1 MISDEKPY
9 TAPKPRR
16 RGNGAKL
23 RPIEARLGLLR
34 LAALRPMTGMTIA
47 ASWHPLFLAY
57 VLLMTLAVSAS
68 ADEQNPQV
76 SGEQP
81 SMLGPPALVSGKRIY
96 LPTALPQHDSADPSV
111 HLMTPPSQVSGKRTF
126 LPPSHVSAKRLIYPP
141 SLVSGKRIYHSPPS
155 HVSGKRIFL
164 PPITG
169 APHRK
174 GRRPAPY
181 RTAAARPSPPSI
193 PAQVFTA
200 TDTDSLLQLARG
212 ASALSPDIPITLN
225 LLPGL
230 YSLSQTVELSSLHV
244 IIQRL
249 SATPAGSGDSG
260 SGGAVHLQCQ
270 PGMTGPALL
279 LRPPAGQGP
288 TLLLSGLIISHCSVG
303 GVIIRDRA
311 ASEPLLARQVLP
323 VASSSESDGPEP
335 ILAGYIDVIGCEFM
349 RNSGKSG
356 GALLINTSLAVVNI
370 RASGFHHNAVIAAD
384 THTAHAAGAHA
395 AMVLLSQGGSVLLQ
409 GTVFQDNGPHSKGPS
424 GQMTASLWMDC
435 AGAAALGGGGGCNLV
450 LSDSTWASN
459 EASIAAGALMQCGHT
474 DCSVTVSNCTFL
486 SNMHFNSRSHWD
498 VVRGGRLHYNCPCS
512 SHPPL

>member
-16 RGNGAKL
+16 IGNGAKL

-34 LAALRPMTGMTIA
+34 LAALRPSTGMTIA
-47 ASWHPLFLAY
+47 ASWPPLFLAY
-57 VLLMTLAVSAS
+57 VLLMLAVSAS
-68 ADEQNPQV
+68 ADEQNSQIA
-76 SGEQP
+76 GEQP
-81 SMLGPPALVSGKRIY
+81 SMHGPPALVSGKRIY
-96 LPTALPQHDSADPSV
+96 LPSALPQHDSANPSV

-230 YSLSQTVELSSLHV
+230 YSLTQTVELSSLHV
-244 IIQRL
+244 IIQGP
-249 SATPAGSGDSG
+249 SASPAGSGDSD
-260 SGGAVHLQCQ
+260 SGGTVHLQCQ
-270 PGMTGPALL
+270 PSMTGPALL

-288 TLLLSGLIISHCSVG
+288 TLLLSGLIISDCPAG
-303 GVIIRDRA
+303 GVVIQDSA
-311 ASEPLLARQVLP
+311 PSEPLLARQVLP
-323 VASSSESDGPEP
+323 DTSSSESAGPAP
-335 ILAGYIDVIGCEFM
+335 IMVGYINVIGCEFI

-370 RASGFHHNAVIAAD
+370 RASGFHHNSVLAAD

-395 AMVLLSQGGSVLLQ
+395 AMVLFSHGGSVLLQ
-409 GTVFQDNGPHSKGPS
+409 GTVFQDNGPHSKEPS

-435 AGAAALGGGGGCNLV
+435 AGAAALGGEGCNLV

-459 EASIAAGALMQCGHT
+459 EASIASGALMQCGHT
-474 DCSVTVSNCTFL
+474 VCSVTVSNCTFL
-486 SNMHFNSRSHWD
+486 NNMHINSRSHWD
-498 VVRGGRLHYNCPCS
+498 VVRGEALH
-512 SHPPL
+512 